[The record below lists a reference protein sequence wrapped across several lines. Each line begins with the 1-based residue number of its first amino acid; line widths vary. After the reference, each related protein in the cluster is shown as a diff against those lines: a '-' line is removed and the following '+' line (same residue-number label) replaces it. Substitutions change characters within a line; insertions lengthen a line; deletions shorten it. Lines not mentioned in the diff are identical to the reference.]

1 MAVDDAALKHGGRAR
16 ARERVAILAQG
27 ADSDSEDDLIH
38 ASSRGGLWGG
48 REVPDC
54 ASGTPLGP
62 PRSSLQVTIVRP
74 AS

>member
-48 REVPDC
+48 E
-54 ASGTPLGP
+54 G
-62 PRSSLQVTIVRP
+62 SS
-74 AS
+74 